1 MVKKVFT
8 SFGSAV
14 DFSIASHQILRA
26 DFKTPDSRLETRGNY
41 SSEGLMSFGRIILNG
56 ARVGGELALQN
67 DAFRALLSWDPR
79 MKEAVTV
86 VSNDALFRARIESLG
101 EYSARLK
108 VFEEIGPVGRE
119 VEITLLQALPEKE
132 RMEIIIQKT
141 TELGVSTI
149 VPFKSEK
156 SISIDERDS
165 VQKKSHR
172 WQAVA
177 LKAAKQSRRPD
188 IPSVGPFCSFED
200 ALRTDAGL
208 KIMLWE
214 KGGLPS
220 LKTVLRG
227 YNGLGPVAVLSGPE
241 GGFTDEEA
249 EAARKAGFVPVSL
262 GNRILRTETSAIAAM
277 GIIAYEVTL

>member
-1 MVKKVFT
+1 MTAGVR
-8 SFGSAV
+8 S
-14 DFSIASHQILRA
+14 
-26 DFKTPDSRLETRGNY
+26 
-41 SSEGLMSFGRIILNG
+41 MSFGRIILSG
-56 ARVGGELALQN
+56 AAIGGAFDLRG
-67 DAFRALLSWDPR
+67 DAFRALMSWNPR

-86 VSNDALFRARIESLG
+86 VSNDALFRARVESIE
-101 EYSARLK
+101 ENCARIK
-108 VFEEIGPVGRE
+108 VFEEMGPVGNE

-132 RMEIIIQKT
+132 RMELIIQKT

-172 WQAVA
+172 WQDIA

-188 IPSVGPFCSFED
+188 IPSVTPFCSFED
-200 ALRTDAGL
+200 ALRAEVGL

-214 KGGLPS
+214 KSGLPS
-220 LKTVLRG
+220 LKSVLRG
-227 YNGLGPVAVLSGPE
+227 YNGGGPVAVLSGPE

-249 EAARKAGFVPVSL
+249 GAAKGAGFVPVSL
-262 GNRILRTETSAIAAM
+262 GNRILRAETSAIAAV
-277 GIIAYEVTL
+277 GIIGYEMML

>member
-1 MVKKVFT
+1 
-8 SFGSAV
+8 
-14 DFSIASHQILRA
+14 
-26 DFKTPDSRLETRGNY
+26 
-41 SSEGLMSFGRIILNG
+41 MSFGRINLSG
-56 ARVGGELALQN
+56 AAIGGELDLQN
-67 DAFRALLSWDPR
+67 DAFRALMSWNPR

-86 VSNDALFRARIESLG
+86 VSDDLLFRARVEELG
-101 EYSARLK
+101 DKNARLK
-108 VFEEIGPVGRE
+108 VFEEIGPVGNE
-119 VEITLLQALPEKE
+119 VEIKLLQALPEKE
-132 RMEIIIQKT
+132 RMELIIQKT
-141 TELGVSTI
+141 TELGVSI
-149 VPFKSEK
+149 IIPFKSEK

-188 IPSVGPFCSFED
+188 IPSVGPFCPFED
-200 ALRTDAGL
+200 ALRADAGL

-220 LKTVLRG
+220 LKTVLRS

-249 EAARKAGFVPVSL
+249 EAARKAGFVPVTL
-262 GNRILRTETSAIAAM
+262 GNRILRAETSAIAAI
-277 GIIAYEVTL
+277 GIIAYETM

>member
-1 MVKKVFT
+1 
-8 SFGSAV
+8 
-14 DFSIASHQILRA
+14 
-26 DFKTPDSRLETRGNY
+26 
-41 SSEGLMSFGRIILNG
+41 MSFGRIKLSGG
-56 ARVGGELALQN
+56 AIGGESDLQN
-67 DAFRALLSWDPR
+67 DALRALINWDLR
-79 MKEAVTV
+79 MKEAVTI
-86 VSNDALFRARIESLG
+86 VSGDALFRARVEELG
-101 EYSARLK
+101 DKNARLK
-108 VFEEIGPVGRE
+108 VFEEIGPVGNE

-132 RMEIIIQKT
+132 RMELIIQKT

-149 VPFKSEK
+149 IPFKSER
-156 SISIDERDS
+156 SISTDERDS
-165 VQKKSHR
+165 LQKKSHR

-188 IPSVGPFCSFED
+188 IPSVKPFCSFED

-220 LKTVLRG
+220 IKGVLRG
-227 YNGLGPVAVLSGPE
+227 YNGGGPVAIINGPE

-262 GNRILRTETSAIAAM
+262 GNRVLRAETSAIAAVGM
-277 GIIAYEVTL
+277 IAYEVML